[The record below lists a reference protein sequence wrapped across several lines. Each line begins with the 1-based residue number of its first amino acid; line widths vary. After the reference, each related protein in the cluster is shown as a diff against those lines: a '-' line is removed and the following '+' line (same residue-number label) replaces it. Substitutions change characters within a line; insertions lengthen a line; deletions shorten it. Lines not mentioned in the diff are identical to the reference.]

1 MINYLAFVTSLL
13 VAGVAAWFSVIGL
26 ATIFSGS
33 YWPVIIMGGVL
44 EIGKLVTAAFLHLNW
59 KNLGIAMKGY
69 LSASVLVLMLITS
82 LGIFGFLAKANIE
95 QNLQGDSYSLEMSI
109 IDKRIASKESQLA
122 RLEDRLVGLDNIIN
136 TARPQDRN
144 YIDGRQKKERADIA
158 LAVDP
163 IIDDIVQYNQ
173 DKLPLQRLQLE
184 QDGEIG
190 PIKYVA
196 EMMYG
201 EGAEDKIDNAARVLI
216 LFIIFAFDP
225 LAVLLLVSSVGLL
238 NRKVIPDEE
247 GNVIVAA
254 SNINEFMEA
263 TGSPINT
270 ALEEAKAFR
279 RKIFPRK

>member
-1 MINYLAFVTSLL
+1 MINYLAFATSLL

-95 QNLQGDSYSLEMSI
+95 QNLQGDSYSLEMSV
-109 IDKRIASKESQLA
+109 IDKRISSKESQLA

-144 YIDGRQKKERADIA
+144 YIDGRQKKERTDIA

-238 NRKVIPDEE
+238 SRKVIPDGE
-247 GNVIVAA
+247 GNVVVAA
-254 SNINEFMEA
+254 SNINEFIEA

-270 ALEEAKAFR
+270 VMEEAKAFR

>member
-1 MINYLAFVTSLL
+1 
-13 VAGVAAWFSVIGL
+13 
-26 ATIFSGS
+26 
-33 YWPVIIMGGVL
+33 MGGVL

>member
-1 MINYLAFVTSLL
+1 
-13 VAGVAAWFSVIGL
+13 
-26 ATIFSGS
+26 
-33 YWPVIIMGGVL
+33 MGGVL

-59 KNLGIAMKGY
+59 KNLGFAMKGY

-144 YIDGRQKKERADIA
+144 YIDGRQKKERTDIA

-270 ALEEAKAFR
+270 VLEEAKAFR
-279 RKIFPRK
+279 KKIFPRK

>member
-1 MINYLAFVTSLL
+1 
-13 VAGVAAWFSVIGL
+13 
-26 ATIFSGS
+26 
-33 YWPVIIMGGVL
+33 MGGVL

-59 KNLGIAMKGY
+59 KNLGFAMKGY

-144 YIDGRQKKERADIA
+144 YIDGRQKKERTDIA

>member
-59 KNLGIAMKGY
+59 KNLGIAMRGY

-144 YIDGRQKKERADIA
+144 YIDGRQKKERTDIA

-238 NRKVIPDEE
+238 SRKVIPDGE
-247 GNVIVAA
+247 GNVVVAA
-254 SNINEFMEA
+254 SNINEFIEA

-270 ALEEAKAFR
+270 VMEEAKAFR

>member
-1 MINYLAFVTSLL
+1 
-13 VAGVAAWFSVIGL
+13 
-26 ATIFSGS
+26 
-33 YWPVIIMGGVL
+33 
-44 EIGKLVTAAFLHLNW
+44 
-59 KNLGIAMKGY
+59 
-69 LSASVLVLMLITS
+69 
-82 LGIFGFLAKANIE
+82 
-95 QNLQGDSYSLEMSI
+95 
-109 IDKRIASKESQLA
+109 
-122 RLEDRLVGLDNIIN
+122 
-136 TARPQDRN
+136 
-144 YIDGRQKKERADIA
+144 
-158 LAVDP
+158 
-163 IIDDIVQYNQ
+163 
-173 DKLPLQRLQLE
+173 
-184 QDGEIG
+184 
-190 PIKYVA
+190 
-196 EMMYG
+196 MMYG

>member
-1 MINYLAFVTSLL
+1 MINYLAFATSLL

-44 EIGKLVTAAFLHLNW
+44 EVGKLVTAAFIHLNW
-59 KNLGIAMKGY
+59 KSLGYAMRGY
-69 LSASVLVLMLITS
+69 LSAAVLVLMLITS

-109 IDKRIASKESQLA
+109 IDKRISAKESQLQ
-122 RLEDRLVGLDNIIN
+122 RLEDRLAGLDEIIN

-144 YIDGRQKKERADIA
+144 YIDGRQKNERNDIA

-190 PIKYVA
+190 PIKYAA

-238 NRKVIPDEE
+238 NRKVTPDIE
-247 GNVIVAA
+247 GNVTIAA
-254 SNINEFMEA
+254 SNINEFMSSA
-263 TGSPINT
+263 SPMNT
-270 ALEEAKAFR
+270 VMEEAKAFR